1 MRNEKY
7 INTTSNE
14 VKRGSFL
21 IFATNFKTPNGADGV
36 RPSV

>member
-14 VKRGSFL
+14 VKRGSIL
-21 IFATNFKTPNGADGV
+21 IFATNFKRLTA
-36 RPSV
+36 